1 MFCSEQLF
9 YVLKIKDHVIY
20 FTLYVRVCLFTVLSV
35 HPAANLSL
43 AISFWIIWSGERSD
57 QRQLLVKGKSHK
69 QRSRLNSVPLHFV
82 RIFLYIKCFTNTFW
96 MAIFSK
102 IEIKTLYKQI
112 IHRVTHLASVW
123 SFPCKMAWKLLI
135 LDSSKCNAYGKSFH
149 ISKIDVYCIMTVWER
164 NPFPF
169 WLEVIC
175 S

>member
-1 MFCSEQLF
+1 MYVFVFLLYYLSTQLQIYPWPYLF
-9 YVLKIKDHVIY
+9 ELYGQEKD
-20 FTLYVRVCLFTVLSV
+20 L
-35 HPAANLSL
+35 
-43 AISFWIIWSGERSD
+43 IS
-57 QRQLLVKGKSHK
+57 KSHK

-149 ISKIDVYCIMTVWER
+149 ISKIDVYCIMTVWEK